1 MNGARF
7 LPNLIQALYHN
18 AFQPLLFNLDAET
31 AHNFAVK
38 ILKLS
43 KNVPLSLDLVGHSLR
58 VDDPSLNVTLK
69 TLNCPNPVGLAGGF
83 DKGAELLN
91 VLPYLGFGFVEV
103 GTLTPL
109 PQSGQERPRLFRYK
123 AQKALVNRMGFNNPG
138 VKAAAERLRFRKEG
152 SIPVGVNIGKG
163 RETPIDEAVEDY
175 LIAFDAVAPYADYVV
190 LNVSSPNTA
199 ALRELQ
205 SVKHLAVILSK
216 VAAQNK
222 KLAESEG
229 KPPRPLFVKVA
240 PDNSDDVLEEIV
252 RTCVDTGV
260 GIVATNTTLDHSSLG
275 SKAKKE
281 TGGLSGKPVH
291 QLSNACIRKI
301 YQWSKGVLPIIG
313 VGGIF
318 TAKDAYE
325 KIRLGASLV
334 QVYTGWV
341 YEGPG
346 LVPKINKGLVEFMKR
361 DGFKRIQ
368 DAVGTL

>member
-1 MNGARF
+1 M
-7 LPNLIQALYHN
+7 
-18 AFQPLLFNLDAET
+18 
-31 AHNFAVK
+31 
-38 ILKLS
+38 LKMS
-43 KNVPLSLDLVGHSLR
+43 KKVPMSLDLVRLSMT
-58 VDDPSLNVTLK
+58 VSDPTLHVRIK

-83 DKGAELLN
+83 DKGAELIN
-91 VLPYLGFGFVEV
+91 VLPSLGFGFAEV

-138 VKAAAERLRFRKEG
+138 VKVAADRLKNRLPG
-152 SIPVGVNIGKG
+152 GIPIGVNIGKG

-175 LIAFDAVAPYADYVV
+175 QIAFDAVAPYADYVV

-205 SVKHLAVILSK
+205 SVKYLATILSS
-216 VAAQNK
+216 VSAQNK
-222 KLAESEG
+222 RLAEKDG
-229 KPPRPLFVKVA
+229 QPPKPLFVKVA
-240 PDNSDDVLEEIV
+240 PDNTDEVLEEIV
-252 RTCVDTGV
+252 RTCVETGV

-275 SKAKKE
+275 SRAKKE

-291 QLSNACIRKI
+291 SLSNKCIGKV
-301 YQWSKGVLPIIG
+301 YQWSKGVIPIIG

-325 KIRLGASLV
+325 KIRLGASLI

-346 LVPKINKGLVEFMKR
+346 LVPKINKGLLEFMKR

>member
-1 MNGARF
+1 MNGATH

-43 KNVPLSLDLVGHSLR
+43 KNVPLSLDLVRYSLA
-58 VDDPSLNVTLK
+58 VNDPSLNVTVK
-69 TLNCPNPVGLAGGF
+69 TLNCPNPVGLAAGF

-91 VLPYLGFGFVEV
+91 VLPHLGFGFLEV

-109 PQSGQERPRLFRYK
+109 PQSGQEKPRLFRYK

-138 VKAAAERLRFRKEG
+138 VKAAAARLQDRQNR
-152 SIPVGVNIGKG
+152 SVPVGVNIGKG
-163 RETPIDEAVEDY
+163 RETPIEQAVDDY

-199 ALRELQ
+199 SLRELQ
-205 SVKHLAVILSK
+205 GAQYIAHILTK
-216 VAAQNK
+216 VAAQNR
-222 KLAESEG
+222 KLAEGEG
-229 KPPRPLFVKVA
+229 QAPRPLFVKVA

-252 RTCVDTGV
+252 RVCVETGV
-260 GIVATNTTLDHSSLG
+260 GIIATNTTLDHSSLG
-275 SKAKKE
+275 AKARKE

-291 QLSNACIRKI
+291 ELSNKCIRKI
-301 YQWSKGVLPIIG
+301 YQWSKGVVPIIG

-346 LVPKINKGLVEFMKR
+346 MLPKINKGLIEFMKR